1 MNKIEKIE
9 LEKSIKDLTARNNEI
24 KGLILAE
31 NSLGNAE
38 KLDTEYQENEIKIGN
53 AQNKLNENKNGETKM
68 TKYIETKNS
77 IADFMDVLK
86 NSNNKQDVK
95 NKWNAK
101 LAENGLE
108 IKDESLV
115 LPTRLVSSIETALTN
130 TNPVFKAF
138 KVTSV
143 GALLVTQG
151 LDSTDEAGVHAEGTE
166 KTVQSAVLTV
176 DAISPA
182 MIYKIQTISERAKQL
197 NTNFD
202 EIYETIVAELTQ
214 AIVNKAVDLALV
226 EGDGTNGFVAIAN
239 EKDTKK
245 VKKISST
252 SYVDA
257 IEDAVDFTRA
267 TAGKKYLVVTATQRK
282 AILAEVRALNANARV
297 RNSDAEIASEVGVD
311 ELVVY
316 TGSKALKPTV
326 LVDQAYHIDMKD
338 LTKVDAFEWKTNENA
353 ILLESLS
360 AGKTEKFN
368 AGAVI
373 TITAGA

>member
-9 LEKSIKDLTARNNEI
+9 LEKTIKDLTLRNNEI

-38 KLDTEYQENEIKIGN
+38 KLDAEFIENQEKITI
-53 AQNKLNENKNGETKM
+53 AQNKLNENNGEITMTK
-68 TKYIETKNS
+68 KYIESKNS
-77 IADFMDVLK
+77 ISDFMNVLK
-86 NSNNKQDVK
+86 AANNKQEVA

-115 LPTRLVSSIETALTN
+115 LPTRLVTSIESALTN

-151 LDSTDEAGVHAEGTE
+151 LDSSDEAGVHVEGTE

-202 EIYETIVAELTQ
+202 EIYETIVEELTQ

-226 EGDGTNGFVAIAN
+226 EGDGKNGFVSLAN
-239 EKDTKK
+239 EKDAKK
-245 VKKISST
+245 VKKIT
-252 SYVDA
+252 AAKYVDG
-257 IEDAVDFTRA
+257 IEDAVDFVRA
-267 TAGKKYLVVTATQRK
+267 TAGTKYLIVTAVQRK
-282 AILAEVRALNANARV
+282 DILAEVRALNANARV

-311 ELVVY
+311 ELIVY
-316 TGSKALKPTV
+316 TGSKTLKPTL
-326 LVDQAYHIDMKD
+326 LVQDAYHIDMKD

-360 AGKTEKFN
+360 AGKAEKFST
-368 AGAVI
+368 GAVI
-373 TITAGA
+373 TVSGK

>member
-9 LEKSIKDLTARNNEI
+9 LEKSVKDLTARNNEI

-38 KLDTEYQENEIKIGN
+38 KLDAEFIENQEKITI
-53 AQNKLNENKNGETKM
+53 AQNKLNENNGEKTMTK
-68 TKYIETKNS
+68 KYIESKNS
-77 IADFMDVLK
+77 ISDFMNVLK
-86 NSNNKQDVK
+86 AANNKQEVA

-115 LPTRLVSSIETALTN
+115 LPTRLVTSIESALTN

-138 KVTSV
+138 KLTHV

-151 LDSTDEAGVHAEGTE
+151 LDSSDEAGVHVEGTE

-182 MIYKIQTISERAKQL
+182 MIYKIQTIGERTKTL
-197 NTNFD
+197 NANFD

-214 AIVNKAVDLALV
+214 TIVNKAVDLALV
-226 EGDGTNGFVAIAN
+226 EGDGKNGFVSLAN
-239 EKDTKK
+239 EKDAKK
-245 VKKISST
+245 VKKIT
-252 SYVDA
+252 TAKYVDG
-257 IEDAVDFTRA
+257 IEDACDFVRA
-267 TAGKKYLVVTATQRK
+267 TAGIKYLIITSEQRK
-282 AILAEVRALNANARV
+282 AILAEVRALNPNARV
-297 RNSDAEIASEVGVD
+297 KNNDAEIASEIGVD
-311 ELVVY
+311 ELIVY

-326 LVDQAYHIDMKD
+326 LVNQTYHIDMGS

-353 ILLESLS
+353 LLLESLS
-360 AGKTEKFN
+360 AGKIEKN
-368 AGAVI
+368 KSAAVI
-373 TITAGA
+373 TISTI

>member
-9 LEKSIKDLTARNNEI
+9 LEKSVKDLTLRNNEI

-38 KLDTEYQENEIKIGN
+38 KLDAEFIENQEKITI
-53 AQNKLNENKNGETKM
+53 AQNRLNENNGEKTMTK
-68 TKYIETKNS
+68 KYIESKNS

-115 LPTRLVSSIETALTN
+115 LPTRLVSSIETALTE

-138 KVTSV
+138 KLTHV

-151 LDSTDEAGVHAEGTE
+151 LDSSDEAGVHVEGTE

-197 NTNFD
+197 NTNFE

-226 EGDGTNGFVAIAN
+226 EGDGKNGFVSIAN
-239 EKDTKK
+239 EKDAKK
-245 VKKISST
+245 VKKIT
-252 SYVDA
+252 ATKYVDG
-257 IEDAVDFTRA
+257 IEDAVDFVRA
-267 TAGKKYLVVTATQRK
+267 TAGVKYLVVTAVQRK

-297 RNSDAEIASEVGVD
+297 RNSDVEIASEVGVD
-311 ELVVY
+311 ELVTY

-326 LVDQAYHIDMKD
+326 LVQDAYHIDMKD

-360 AGKTEKFN
+360 AGKAEKFGT
-368 AGAVI
+368 GAVI
-373 TITAGA
+373 TVSGK

>member
-9 LEKSIKDLTARNNEI
+9 LEKSVKDLTLRNNEI
-24 KGLILAE
+24 KGLILAG

-38 KLDTEYQENEIKIGN
+38 KLDTEYQENLTKIEN
-53 AQNKLNENKNGETKM
+53 AQNKLNENNGEITMTK
-68 TKYIETKNS
+68 KYIESKNS
-77 IADFMDVLK
+77 ISDFMNVLK
-86 NSNNKQDVK
+86 TANNKQEVA

-115 LPTRLVSSIETALTN
+115 LPTRLVSSIESALTN

-151 LDSTDEAGVHAEGTE
+151 LDSSDEAGVHVEGTE

-197 NTNFD
+197 NANFD

-226 EGDGTNGFVAIAN
+226 EGNGTNGFVSLAN
-239 EKDTKK
+239 EKNAKK
-245 VKKISST
+245 VKKIT
-252 SYVDA
+252 AAKYVDG
-257 IEDAVDFTRA
+257 IEDAVDFVRA
-267 TAGKKYLVVTATQRK
+267 TAGTKYLIVTAVQRK
-282 AILAEVRALNANARV
+282 DILAEVRALNANARV
-297 RNSDAEIASEVGVD
+297 RNSDAEIASELGID
-311 ELVVY
+311 ELIVY

-360 AGKTEKFN
+360 AGKAEKIGT
-368 AGAVI
+368 GAVI
-373 TITAGA
+373 TVSGK

>member
-9 LEKSIKDLTARNNEI
+9 LEKSVKDLTLRNNEI

-38 KLDTEYQENEIKIGN
+38 KLDAEFIENQEKITI
-53 AQNKLNENKNGETKM
+53 AQNRLNENNGEKTMTK
-68 TKYIETKNS
+68 KYIESKNS
-77 IADFMDVLK
+77 ITDFMNVLK
-86 NSNNKQDVK
+86 AANNKQEVA

-115 LPTRLVSSIETALTN
+115 LPTRLVTSIESALTN

-151 LDSTDEAGVHAEGTE
+151 LDSSDEAGVHVEGTE

-226 EGDGTNGFVAIAN
+226 EGDGKNGFVSLAN
-239 EKDTKK
+239 EKDAKK
-245 VKKISST
+245 VKKIT
-252 SYVDA
+252 AAKYVDG
-257 IEDAVDFTRA
+257 IEDAVDFVRA
-267 TAGKKYLVVTATQRK
+267 TAGVKYLVVTAVQRK
-282 AILAEVRALNANARV
+282 DILAEVRALNANARV

-311 ELVVY
+311 ELIVY
-316 TGSKALKPTV
+316 TGSKTLKPTL
-326 LVDQAYHIDMKD
+326 LVQDAYHIDMKD

-360 AGKTEKFN
+360 AGKAEKFST
-368 AGAVI
+368 GAVI
-373 TITAGA
+373 TVADK